1 MTSST
6 VTYDKMNLDE
16 VTPYQVDQV
25 SMLVVELAKEL
36 ELPLDPDVIFRKVED
51 CIKHKVGELY
61 CMMDGE
67 RIVGIMGFAYM
78 PELWNDNI
86 CATEIVWYV
95 LPQYRGR
102 AGIYLIKEV
111 EKNVKADRI
120 RVGVGDIRLVK
131 MLERLG
137 WRQTKYNIE
146 KDL

>member
-1 MTSST
+1 MT
-6 VTYDKMNLDE
+6 VTYNKMNLDE

-25 SMLVVELAKEL
+25 SLLVVELAKEL
-36 ELPLDPDVIFRKVED
+36 GLPLDEDVIFKKVED

-67 RIVGIMGFAYM
+67 RIVGIMGLAYAA
-78 PELWNDNI
+78 ELWNGQPF
-86 CATEIVWYV
+86 ASEIVWYV
-95 LPQYRGR
+95 QPQYRGR
-102 AGIYLIKEV
+102 SGIYLIKEV

-137 WRQTKYNIE
+137 WRQTKYIIE